1 MIVGATDGPGSATTT
16 VEVLEA
22 DGGGAEGGDTDG
34 ADPSCGDA
42 DGGDPT
48 GGDPVGGGLE
58 GGDPDGDP
66 SGGDIDGGD
75 PTGGSPEGGD
85 PVGGNPEGADP
96 DGDDPTGADADSGD
110 VDGDGPDGTD
120 PSGDDSEGTDPDGT
134 DLDGADPDG
143 EPGTVD
149 AVVVAD
155 PATVREGD
163 ELTVEGTGF
172 PPSSEITIT
181 YVDADG
187 ATVAT
192 HRVGTDEEGGFTDVL
207 VVPAGTALGEL
218 VVTATASGVSATT
231 SVEVAESGE
240 GDPDGG
246 DPTGDDAEGADT
258 AGGGDT
264 DGGDGGDAD
273 GGDAAGDGTDGAD
286 DDGDSE
292 GADAD
297 GQPGD
302 VEVALLADPATVR
315 VGEAV
320 TVTGTDFPPTA
331 EVTVT
336 YVDASGDTVATHVVT
351 SDETGAFSDVLVVP
365 AGTALGELVVTATA
379 GGTSATAAVEVVEA
393 AGGDDDDVDG
403 GETDADAADGD
414 DPTGGDVDGVDPTG
428 GDPDGG
434 DPAGGGSDG
443 GDPAGDD
450 SDGDDPMAGDP
461 DGGDPTGGDTDGGDA
476 ADGVSDDGDVEGAD
490 GRGEDTDGEDTDGEP
505 ADLEPVVAADPAV
518 VGVGD
523 ELSVTGTG
531 FPPSSEVTVTYV
543 DADGVTVATQL
554 TITSD
559 TGELTDVLAVPTGT
573 ALGELVVTATAGAT
587 SATTSVEVVETD
599 DGDVEG
605 GDTGGGGADAGD
617 TDAGDSDAGD
627 PTGGD
632 PTGGDSDGEDPGG
645 ADSDGAADSD
655 GSDTDGEP
663 GDLEPA
669 VVADPGVVGVGDALT
684 VTGTGFPPS
693 SEVTVGYVDDEGTT
707 VATHRVTTDETG
719 AFTDVTGDPDGG
731 DADGGDTGP
740 DGGDTSGG
748 DTDGSE
754 GPGDADPSLEV
765 DPGTVRPGEQLTTS
779 GSGFPPSTEV
789 TVTYVDSSGR
799 TIATSTVTT
808 DETGA
813 FTDTIAVPAGTPAG
827 TLTII
832 ATAGERTAPATA
844 RVIRLGIGLDHPAR
858 QRGEVQVGR
867 GTGYAPGT
875 VVHAFMSSA
884 PVVDLGTRVA
894 DADGEVT
901 FTWTVPASAG
911 LGTHM
916 FSLTAEGYADQAA
929 TFEVVGAPAAPGSP
943 TAPAAP
949 TDTPLPIG
957 PGDLAGTGFDATLA
971 GAAGLL
977 LLAGALVLLMARAH
991 RGSSRS

>member
-1 MIVGATDGPGSATTT
+1 
-16 VEVLEA
+16 
-22 DGGGAEGGDTDG
+22 
-34 ADPSCGDA
+34 
-42 DGGDPT
+42 
-48 GGDPVGGGLE
+48 
-58 GGDPDGDP
+58 
-66 SGGDIDGGD
+66 
-75 PTGGSPEGGD
+75 
-85 PVGGNPEGADP
+85 
-96 DGDDPTGADADSGD
+96 
-110 VDGDGPDGTD
+110 
-120 PSGDDSEGTDPDGT
+120 
-134 DLDGADPDG
+134 
-143 EPGTVD
+143 
-149 AVVVAD
+149 
-155 PATVREGD
+155 
-163 ELTVEGTGF
+163 
-172 PPSSEITIT
+172 
-181 YVDADG
+181 
-187 ATVAT
+187 
-192 HRVGTDEEGGFTDVL
+192 
-207 VVPAGTALGEL
+207 
-218 VVTATASGVSATT
+218 
-231 SVEVAESGE
+231 
-240 GDPDGG
+240 
-246 DPTGDDAEGADT
+246 
-258 AGGGDT
+258 
-264 DGGDGGDAD
+264 
-273 GGDAAGDGTDGAD
+273 
-286 DDGDSE
+286 
-292 GADAD
+292 
-297 GQPGD
+297 
-302 VEVALLADPATVR
+302 
-315 VGEAV
+315 
-320 TVTGTDFPPTA
+320 
-331 EVTVT
+331 
-336 YVDASGDTVATHVVT
+336 
-351 SDETGAFSDVLVVP
+351 
-365 AGTALGELVVTATA
+365 
-379 GGTSATAAVEVVEA
+379 SATAAVEVVEA

-414 DPTGGDVDGVDPTG
+414 DPTG

-476 ADGVSDDGDVEGAD
+476 ADGVSDGGDVEGAD

-523 ELSVTGTG
+523 ELTVTGTG

-543 DADGVTVATQL
+543 DADGVTAATQL

-559 TGELTDVLAVPTGT
+559 TGELTDVLVVPTGT

-632 PTGGDSDGEDPGG
+632 PTGGDSDGEDPSG

-693 SEVTVGYVDDEGTT
+693 
-707 VATHRVTTDETG
+707 
-719 AFTDVTGDPDGG
+719 
-731 DADGGDTGP
+731 
-740 DGGDTSGG
+740 
-748 DTDGSE
+748 
-754 GPGDADPSLEV
+754 
-765 DPGTVRPGEQLTTS
+765 
-779 GSGFPPSTEV
+779 TEV

-799 TIATSTVTT
+799 TIATSTGTT

-832 ATAGERTAPATA
+832 ATAGERTASATA

-911 LGTHM
+911 LGTHT
-916 FSLTAEGYADQAA
+916 FSLTAEGYPDQAA
-929 TFEVVGAPAAPGSP
+929 TFEGVGAPAAPRSVVLREGDVC
-943 TAPAAP
+943 AA
-949 TDTPLPIG
+949 
-957 PGDLAGTGFDATLA
+957 
-971 GAAGLL
+971 
-977 LLAGALVLLMARAH
+977 
-991 RGSSRS
+991 

>member
-1 MIVGATDGPGSATTT
+1 M
-16 VEVLEA
+16 
-22 DGGGAEGGDTDG
+22 
-34 ADPSCGDA
+34 
-42 DGGDPT
+42 
-48 GGDPVGGGLE
+48 
-58 GGDPDGDP
+58 
-66 SGGDIDGGD
+66 
-75 PTGGSPEGGD
+75 
-85 PVGGNPEGADP
+85 
-96 DGDDPTGADADSGD
+96 
-110 VDGDGPDGTD
+110 
-120 PSGDDSEGTDPDGT
+120 
-134 DLDGADPDG
+134 
-143 EPGTVD
+143 
-149 AVVVAD
+149 
-155 PATVREGD
+155 
-163 ELTVEGTGF
+163 
-172 PPSSEITIT
+172 
-181 YVDADG
+181 
-187 ATVAT
+187 
-192 HRVGTDEEGGFTDVL
+192 
-207 VVPAGTALGEL
+207 
-218 VVTATASGVSATT
+218 
-231 SVEVAESGE
+231 
-240 GDPDGG
+240 
-246 DPTGDDAEGADT
+246 
-258 AGGGDT
+258 
-264 DGGDGGDAD
+264 
-273 GGDAAGDGTDGAD
+273 
-286 DDGDSE
+286 
-292 GADAD
+292 
-297 GQPGD
+297 
-302 VEVALLADPATVR
+302 
-315 VGEAV
+315 
-320 TVTGTDFPPTA
+320 
-331 EVTVT
+331 
-336 YVDASGDTVATHVVT
+336 
-351 SDETGAFSDVLVVP
+351 
-365 AGTALGELVVTATA
+365 
-379 GGTSATAAVEVVEA
+379 
-393 AGGDDDDVDG
+393 
-403 GETDADAADGD
+403 
-414 DPTGGDVDGVDPTG
+414 
-428 GDPDGG
+428 
-434 DPAGGGSDG
+434 
-443 GDPAGDD
+443 
-450 SDGDDPMAGDP
+450 
-461 DGGDPTGGDTDGGDA
+461 
-476 ADGVSDDGDVEGAD
+476 
-490 GRGEDTDGEDTDGEP
+490 
-505 ADLEPVVAADPAV
+505 AADPAV

-523 ELSVTGTG
+523 ELTVTGTG

-543 DADGVTVATQL
+543 DADGVTAATQL

-559 TGELTDVLAVPTGT
+559 TGELTDVLVVPTGT

-632 PTGGDSDGEDPGG
+632 PTGGDSDGEDPSG

-765 DPGTVRPGEQLTTS
+765 DPGTVRPGEQLATS

-813 FTDTIAVPAGTPAG
+813 FTDTITVPARTPAG
-827 TLTII
+827 PLTII
-832 ATAGERTAPATA
+832 ATAGERTASATA
-844 RVIRLGIGLDHPAR
+844 RVIRLGICLDHPAR

-911 LGTHM
+911 LGTHT
-916 FSLTAEGYADQAA
+916 FSLTAEGYPDQAA
-929 TFEVVGAPAAPGSP
+929 TFEVVGAPAAPCAGFSDRTRRADRHPAADRAGRSRWHRVRRDARRCGGS
-943 TAPAAP
+943 APARRRPRPAH
-949 TDTPLPIG
+949 
-957 PGDLAGTGFDATLA
+957 GTGSSGVVAVLSFATGRRHALDGGDVGLNTA
-971 GAAGLL
+971 SGSLLTARRRSHAAAGDDRTTHAPK
-977 LLAGALVLLMARAH
+977 AGEKP
-991 RGSSRS
+991 